1 MYEETQSINHYK
13 RGQSIAQSN
22 VKQIRQLH
30 RIYVKTKK
38 TKPTRIKNHKRSNQ
52 EEITKHLTMNNKLTS
67 I

>member
-1 MYEETQSINHYK
+1 MCEETQSINHYK
-13 RGQSIAQSN
+13 RGQSN

-30 RIYVKTKK
+30 RIYVEMKK